1 MKLIL
6 SVACLLLV
14 GLAEARADEEPVFSG
29 PQPGETLPP
38 LKVRNVLAEEATD
51 VGLIEKA
58 DGKPVL
64 LVFFHK
70 RTRPA
75 FGLANALMRLAKT
88 REKQGLVSGVVML
101 TDDPTETGNWMKRIR
116 NLLPKDTLY
125 GISMDGAEGPGAYG
139 LNREVTLTVLVGK
152 EGKVTANF
160 ALVQP
165 SLPNDGPKIARAVV
179 DVTGGGKV
187 PDILSL
193 AGNRMRDQKKRPA
206 QRPKQKPLPE
216 ELTGMLRRLINK
228 EASEEDVSTAAKGI
242 EEFIAK
248 KGNEEWKERI
258 GQITTNIISAGKLE
272 NYGTEPARVHLKQ
285 WAKKYGPK
293 ERPAKRDA
301 PAKTD
306 RSKPEKGQTTESD
319 SKALEAKKKD
329 AE

>member
-6 SVACLLLV
+6 SVTCLLLV
-14 GLAEARADEEPVFSG
+14 GLVEARADEEPIFSG
-29 PQPGETLPP
+29 PQPGEKLPP

-51 VGLIEKA
+51 VSLIEKA
-58 DGKPVL
+58 AGKPVL

-75 FGLANALMRLAKT
+75 FGLTNALVRLAKT
-88 REKQGLVSGVVML
+88 REKQGLVSGVIML

-116 NLLPKDTLY
+116 HLLTQDTLY

-152 EGKVTANF
+152 EGQVTANF

-165 SLPNDGPKIARAVV
+165 SLPNDGPKIAKAVV

-193 AGNRMRDQKKRPA
+193 LGTRMQNQNKRPA
-206 QRPKQKPLPE
+206 QRPQRKPLP
-216 ELTGMLRRLINK
+216 GMLRRLINK
-228 EASEEDVSTAAKGI
+228 EASEEDVSSAAKDI

-248 KGNEEWKERI
+248 EGNEEWKKRV

-272 NYGTEPARVHLKQ
+272 NYGTEPAREQLKQ
-285 WAKKYGPK
+285 WAEKYGPK
-293 ERPAKRDA
+293 KRPSGRDA
-301 PAKTD
+301 PEKGE
-306 RSKPEKGQTTESD
+306 RSKPENEKANESSD
-319 SKALEAKKKD
+319 KDTEAKKKD
-329 AE
+329 TE